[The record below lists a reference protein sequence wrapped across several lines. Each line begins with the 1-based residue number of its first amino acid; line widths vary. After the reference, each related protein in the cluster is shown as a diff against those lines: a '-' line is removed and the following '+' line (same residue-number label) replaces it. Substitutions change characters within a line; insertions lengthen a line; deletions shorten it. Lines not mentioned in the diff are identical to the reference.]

1 VLADGA
7 QAAFAAGAVAELEGR
22 GARWARGAGAGLGAE
37 LAVRGLLGDAAE
49 GAEIWRRQG
58 GTGCP
63 LLKSSISSARESL
76 GEGAEVMAFPD
87 AWRLS
92 GWLDRASL
100 AAHFSR
106 AAEGWPP
113 DLASRGL
120 RCAVAVCDLS
130 RGANRWVELVETDT
144 SEAPGIMQAAAA
156 FPAGWG
162 PVEAPCGGG
171 AAILAG
177 GVEAAGG
184 IAVPPST
191 EPLSWDIV
199 CGFPVPAV
207 RRTGLGTS
215 LLEQVQRRTEIA
227 AAGLVSQLFESGAV
241 PGGRLFAPT
250 EQVYAL
256 WASREGAEL
265 GIEYPLPCERNG
277 DLVLGLLE
285 FGAFVVRASAHA

>member
-1 VLADGA
+1 MGSW
-7 QAAFAAGAVAELEGR
+7 GR
-22 GARWARGAGAGLGAE
+22 RRLGAE
-37 LAVRGLLGDAAE
+37 LAVRGLLGGAAE

-63 LLKSSISSARESL
+63 LLTSRISAARESL
-76 GEGAEVMAFPD
+76 GQGAEVMAFPD

-100 AAHFSR
+100 AAHLSR
-106 AAEGWPP
+106 AAEGWSSE
-113 DLASRGL
+113 LASRGV

-130 RGANRWVELVETDT
+130 RGANSWVELAETDP

-171 AAILAG
+171 TAILAG
-177 GVEAAGG
+177 GVEAVVG
-184 IAVPPST
+184 IAAPPSA

-207 RRTGLGTS
+207 GRGGLGTS

-227 AAGLVSQLFESGAV
+227 AAGLVSRLFESGAM

-250 EQVYAL
+250 EQA
-256 WASREGAEL
+256 WASWAGRDGAEL

-277 DLVLGLLE
+277 ELVMGLLE
-285 FGAFVVRASAHA
+285 FGAFVVRASTHA